1 MTFIPVSNY
10 DSQLLKGSKLL
21 LPTVSIG
28 NVPQL
33 TFDLLVHTLKL
44 QRVGYI
50 DQDALMPVSGIR
62 EDDQTGVTVPMEVF
76 QSNDHQWTYV
86 QQRSP
91 TIKGKRQAFL
101 DQLVEFASQFS
112 QVTIVTSMDASRRL
126 DSQIRGAPFRVFG
139 DKSVVDQLAV
149 LGIPVLEN
157 MLNEDAWRL
166 PGAGLAR
173 HLYQQLSPR
182 LPTSLLV
189 MFALEGDNVQ
199 DSIEYANLINTVFK
213 LQTISHWTPPK
224 SWEFL
229 FGTPFN
235 AELYQ

>member
-10 DSQLLKGSKLL
+10 DSNLLKGSKLL

-33 TFDLLVHTLKL
+33 TFDLLVHTFKL

-50 DQDALMPVSGIR
+50 DQDTLMPVSGIR
-62 EDDQTGVTVPMEVF
+62 EDDKTGVTVPMEVF
-76 QSNDHQWTYV
+76 QSKDHQWTYV

-101 DQLVEFASQFS
+101 DQLVQFASQFS
-112 QVTIVTSMDASRRL
+112 QVIIVTSMDASRRL
-126 DSQIRGAPFRVFG
+126 DSQIRGGPFRVFG
-139 DKSVVDQLAV
+139 DKSVVDQL
-149 LGIPVLEN
+149 GIPVLEN
-157 MLNEDAWRL
+157 MLNEDL
-166 PGAGLAR
+166 PAAGLAR
-173 HLYQQLSPR
+173 HLYQQLSSS

-199 DSIEYANLINTVFK
+199 DSIEYAHLINTVFK
-213 LQTISHWTPPK
+213 LQTDISSWTPPK